1 MYILVVFLPLLSA
14 IIAGLFG
21 RLIGTEGAKRLTTTI
36 IFITCAIA

>member
-21 RLIGTEGAKRLTTTI
+21 RKIGIQGAKRLTTII